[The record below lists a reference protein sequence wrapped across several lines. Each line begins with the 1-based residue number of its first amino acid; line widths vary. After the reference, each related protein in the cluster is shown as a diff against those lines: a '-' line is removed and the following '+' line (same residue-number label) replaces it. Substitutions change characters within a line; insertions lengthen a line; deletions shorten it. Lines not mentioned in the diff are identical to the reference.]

1 MSQTKKGDV
10 MSLLLKNLIVLTL
23 IIFPTIVTAQSAV
36 SKAATA
42 IREANQRNIETQEAN
57 IRNIVRAQ
65 SKEYSRAEFRDQ
77 DGVCGEVMLDT
88 KSAFQKFIVGRG
100 VVYFE
105 SQSGLSA
112 QEFAQI
118 WDRLCK

>member
-65 SKEYSRAEFRDQ
+65 SKE
-77 DGVCGEVMLDT
+77 
-88 KSAFQKFIVGRG
+88 
-100 VVYFE
+100 
-105 SQSGLSA
+105 
-112 QEFAQI
+112 
-118 WDRLCK
+118 